1 VAFLLPGGA
10 VFQDAE
16 NGATFLLPGGSV
28 FTGIPAQIRPPLLT
42 NTQTFYAA
50 TISATYTITVPLL
63 TNEQVFYAFTLDAG
77 EAPPPAVVY
86 AGSGNSIQ
94 RVRGGRLPQLAGR
107 LRAAQKSERIRVN

>member
-10 VFQDAE
+10 VFQDSE

-28 FTGIPAQIRPPLLT
+28 FTGIPAQIRPPLVT

-50 TISATYTITVPLL
+50 TLAASSTITVPLL
-63 TNEQVFYAFTLDAG
+63 TNGQVFYSFVVNAG
-77 EAPPPAVVY
+77 EAPPVVVY
-86 AGSGNSIQ
+86 AGSGNSVQ
-94 RVRGGRLPQLAGR
+94 RARGGRLPQLAGR